1 MPQSKNTGQNPDE
14 GISDFRISG
23 QFFIKENYHNSR
35 TSKDIDMKL
44 GLVPKFDTRNTITS
58 KKIDDDVMSGS
69 CDVIAGAIRKPDSEC
84 MVLKTYI
91 FLTVTF
97 YLRKAEN
104 RTKKFRTQLSYNFCS
119 NNADTSNIKKV
130 LLLTKLQDSNIV
142 PTNIVPPPPPE
153 SKSLKSSP

>member
-1 MPQSKNTGQNPDE
+1 
-14 GISDFRISG
+14 
-23 QFFIKENYHNSR
+23 
-35 TSKDIDMKL
+35 
-44 GLVPKFDTRNTITS
+44 
-58 KKIDDDVMSGS
+58 MSGS

-97 YLRKAEN
+97 YLRKAKN

-130 LLLTKLQDSNIV
+130 LLLTKFQDSNIV
-142 PTNIVPPPPPE
+142 PTNIVPLPHRKANP
-153 SKSLKSSP
+153 LKAHPNYD